1 MEPVQRI
8 PRYTLLWSSECT
20 KWHKLTVAMLKCY
33 PPHSVQR
40 SQLAEAIAIASKIAK
55 CEPNEQT
62 IRATVMY
69 CLERNVEG
77 FPVSPICRDSADSR
91 QIYSATT
98 VRTSTLLMWTK
109 RILDQITHLL
119 QLRCLPYRLPAP
131 LQPPVLPTCI
141 AHSSFSTISLW
152 SSSVSLLQFRG
163 DE

>member
-1 MEPVQRI
+1 
-8 PRYTLLWSSECT
+8 
-20 KWHKLTVAMLKCY
+20 MLKCY

-77 FPVSPICRDSADSR
+77 FPVCYMDQDGANIR

-98 VRTSTLLMWTK
+98 DRTSIPLMWTK
-109 RILDQITHLL
+109 RIHDQTTPLP
-119 QLRCLPYRLPAP
+119 QLPYLPSRPQAP
-131 LQPPVLPTCI
+131 RRPPVLPICT
-141 AHSSFSTISLW
+141 AHSFFSTISLW
-152 SSSVSLLQFRG
+152 SSNASRPRSRGEESLDWMIWKDSSSLAGGSQ
-163 DE
+163 

>member
-1 MEPVQRI
+1 
-8 PRYTLLWSSECT
+8 
-20 KWHKLTVAMLKCY
+20 MLKCY

-77 FPVSPICRDSADSR
+77 FPVSCIYQGGADDR

-98 VRTSTLLMWTK
+98 VRTSTLSMWTK
-109 RILDQITHLL
+109 RILDRTTHPL
-119 QLRCLPYRLPAP
+119 QPPYLPSRPQALQ
-131 LQPPVLPTCI
+131 QPPVLPICT
-141 AHSSFSTISLW
+141 AHSFSSTTSLW
-152 SSSVSLLQFRG
+152 SSNANQLRSRGEESLDWMIWRDSSSLAGELQ
-163 DE
+163 

>member
-1 MEPVQRI
+1 
-8 PRYTLLWSSECT
+8 
-20 KWHKLTVAMLKCY
+20 MLKCY

-77 FPVSPICRDSADSR
+77 FPVSYTYQGGADIR

-98 VRTSTLLMWTK
+98 VRTSTLSMWTK
-109 RILDQITHLL
+109 RILAQITH
-119 QLRCLPYRLPAP
+119 P
-131 LQPPVLPTCI
+131 LQHPYPQSRPQAPQQPQVLPICT

-152 SSSVSLLQFRG
+152 SSNASRPRSRGEESLDWMIWR
-163 DE
+163 D

>member
-1 MEPVQRI
+1 
-8 PRYTLLWSSECT
+8 
-20 KWHKLTVAMLKCY
+20 MLKCY

-77 FPVSPICRDSADSR
+77 FPVSSLFRGSADSR

-109 RILDQITHLL
+109 RILDQITHLP
-119 QLRCLPYRLPAP
+119 QLPCPPYRPQAP
-131 LQPPVLPTCI
+131 QQPPVLPTCI
-141 AHSSFSTISLW
+141 AHSSFLTISLW
-152 SSSVSLLQFRG
+152 LSNASRPRSREDESLDWMIWRDSSSPAGGSQ
-163 DE
+163 

>member
-1 MEPVQRI
+1 
-8 PRYTLLWSSECT
+8 
-20 KWHKLTVAMLKCY
+20 MLKCY

-77 FPVSPICRDSADSR
+77 FPVSYMYQGGADIR

-98 VRTSTLLMWTK
+98 DRTSTLSMWTK
-109 RILDQITHLL
+109 RILDQITHPL
-119 QLRCLPYRLPAP
+119 QLPCPPSRLQAP
-131 LQPPVLPTCI
+131 RRPPVLPTCT
-141 AHSSFSTISLW
+141 AHSFFLTISSW
-152 SSSVSLLQFRG
+152 SSNANQPRSRGEESLDWMIWRDSSSPAGESQ
-163 DE
+163 

>member
-1 MEPVQRI
+1 MLI
-8 PRYTLLWSSECT
+8 I
-20 KWHKLTVAMLKCY
+20 AMLKCY

-77 FPVSPICRDSADSR
+77 FPVSCMRQGGAEGR

-98 VRTSTLLMWTK
+98 GHLSTPSMWT
-109 RILDQITHLL
+109 RQTFDQITHRP
-119 QLRCLPYRLPAP
+119 QLPYLPSRPRAP
-131 LQPPVLPTCI
+131 QQRPILPTYT
-141 AHSSFSTISLW
+141 APSSYSTINLW
-152 SSSVSLLQFRG
+152 SSNANRPKSRVG
-163 DE
+163 E